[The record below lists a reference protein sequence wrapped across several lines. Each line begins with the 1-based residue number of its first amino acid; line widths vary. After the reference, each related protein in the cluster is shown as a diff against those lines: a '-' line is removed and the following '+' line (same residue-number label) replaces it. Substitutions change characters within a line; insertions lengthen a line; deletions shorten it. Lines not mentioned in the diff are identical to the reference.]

1 MIQLRSEPA
10 GILGRLVADALQHGA
25 DTLEI
30 EYNDGREDVCSLKG
44 GIGFG
49 IASIESSSDDA
60 RAMREQLY
68 AIRKKGKIISVGGE
82 SYHLAVVTYDSFG
95 EDAFRVKIERRPNKA
110 VEQRTKED

>member
-1 MIQLRSEPA
+1 MIQLRSEPV
-10 GILGRLVADALQHGA
+10 GILCRLIADALQHGA

-30 EYNDGREDVCSLKG
+30 EYKDGREDVCAIKG
-44 GIGFG
+44 GIGFS

-68 AIRKKGKIISVGGE
+68 AIGKKGKIISVRGE
-82 SYHLAVVTYDSFG
+82 SYHLAVIMYDSFG

-110 VEQRTKED
+110 INANT

>member
-1 MIQLRSEPA
+1 MQLRSESA
-10 GILGRLVADALQHGA
+10 GILGRLIADALQHGA

-30 EYNDGREDVCSLKG
+30 EYKDGREDVCAIKG

-49 IASIESSSDDA
+49 IASIESSSEDA

-68 AIRKKGKIISVGGE
+68 TIGKKGKIISVRGE
-82 SYHLAVVTYDSFG
+82 SYHLAVIMYDSFG

-110 VEQRTKED
+110 INANA